1 MTLILS
7 GSDGLSDVDGSAATP
22 AIRGTDANTGIFFG
36 TDIIGFSEGGV
47 EAMRIDASGNV
58 GLNVTPNAWGSTYKA
73 FQAGTT
79 NVVAGIASQT
89 DNFVLHNFV
98 NAYFDGTNWKYI
110 ASQEAGRYE
119 LTRNVHKW
127 FNAPSGTAGNTIT
140 FTQALTLNANGA
152 LALQG
157 ASTSATGVGITFP
170 ATQSASSDANTL
182 DDYEEGTW
190 TPSVSV
196 SGFTQSVSSTSG
208 IYTKIGNVVTVRMAV
223 NLSSSGRPTSYSE
236 ITGIPFTPSTTSV
249 GVFAGGNPGA
259 GIQGGSMYASSGG
272 SLFWYATNG
281 TTDSNSWSCTVTY
294 FV

>member
-1 MTLILS
+1 MANGTLAASQIEMLS
-7 GSDGLSDVDGSAATP
+7 QSG
-22 AIRGTDANTGIFFG
+22 TGII
-36 TDIIGFSEGGV
+36 TITPPATNTNRAITLP
-47 EAMRIDASGNV
+47 DAAGAIVVS
-58 GLNVTPNAWGSTYKA
+58 
-73 FQAGTT
+73 GTT
-79 NVVAGIASQT
+79 
-89 DNFVLHNFV
+89 
-98 NAYFDGTNWKYI
+98 
-110 ASQEAGRYE
+110 
-119 LTRNVHKW
+119 
-127 FNAPSGTAGNTIT
+127 PS
-140 FTQALTLNANGA
+140 LN
-152 LALQG
+152 
-157 ASTSATGVGITFP
+157 GITFP
-170 ATQSASSDANTL
+170 ATQVPSADANTL

-281 TTDSNSWSCTVTY
+281 TTDSNSWFCTVTY